1 VTKPAERHPRPS
13 GAGRSGQPRTGEP
26 RTGQPRTGEPRTG
39 GSRPGQPRAGG
50 SRPGQSGTGRPGTDP
65 ARRAAYDVL
74 RAVDERDAY
83 ANLLLPSVL
92 TERRLTGRDAA
103 FATELTYGT
112 LRGRG
117 TYDAILAAC
126 SDRDQVD
133 PPVRDVLRLG
143 VHQLLATRV
152 GGHAAVA
159 TSVDLAKEVCGP
171 RPSGFVN
178 AVLRRVSTR
187 DLDAWI
193 AIVAPD
199 RSRDLSGYLA
209 VRYSYPRWI
218 VDVFRDA
225 LDGST
230 NPVSSVSEAPNVTGT
245 PSATPVT
252 RAAEI
257 EDALAAGNL
266 RPEVVLAVTPG
277 TDRSAITAGPAGE
290 LAQPTRWSP
299 YGLRLAGGDPA
310 PLTASGQIAVQD
322 EASQLAVLALSR
334 VGLTGPDGLW
344 LDLCAGPGGKARL
357 LSGLA
362 AARGARLVAS
372 DVRPNR
378 ARRVLDALRRAEQ
391 AEHTQVPGSVHT
403 GSVYTGSVYTGSV
416 HTGAVVAADGRRVP
430 WPSGTFDRVLADVPC
445 SGLGSLRRRPE
456 ARWRKTPAD
465 VKELA
470 VLQRELL
477 STAIDSA
484 RPGGVIA
491 YVTCTPHIAETRDVV
506 TAVADGRDD
515 ITVLDAPAVLAE
527 VPNLRCPEPRRSKD
541 PRYRQFAQ
549 FWPHRHGTDA
559 IFVALLRR
567 G

>member
-1 VTKPAERHPRPS
+1 
-13 GAGRSGQPRTGEP
+13 
-26 RTGQPRTGEPRTG
+26 
-39 GSRPGQPRAGG
+39 
-50 SRPGQSGTGRPGTDP
+50 
-65 ARRAAYDVL
+65 
-74 RAVDERDAY
+74 
-83 ANLLLPSVL
+83 
-92 TERRLTGRDAA
+92 
-103 FATELTYGT
+103 
-112 LRGRG
+112 
-117 TYDAILAAC
+117 
-126 SDRDQVD
+126 
-133 PPVRDVLRLG
+133 
-143 VHQLLATRV
+143 LATRV
-152 GGHAAVA
+152 GSHAAVA

-187 DLDAWI
+187 DLAAWI

-218 VDVFRDA
+218 VDAFRDA

-230 NPVSSVSEAPNVTGT
+230 NPAPSIAGTPSVTGT
-245 PSATPVT
+245 SRATGT
-252 RAAEI
+252 ASAAEI
-257 EDALAAGNL
+257 DDALAAGNL
-266 RPEVVLAVTPG
+266 RPEVVLAVMPG
-277 TDRSAITAGPAGE
+277 VDRSAIAAGPAGE
-290 LAQPTRWSP
+290 LAEPTRWSP

-310 PLTASGQIAVQD
+310 PLTASGQVAVQD
-322 EASQLAVLALSR
+322 EASQLAALALSR
-334 VGLTGPDGLW
+334 VGLTGPDELW

-357 LSGLA
+357 LAGLA

-372 DVRPNR
+372 DVRPQR
-378 ARRVLDALRRAEQ
+378 ARRVLEALRHAGAR
-391 AEHTQVPGSVHT
+391 H
-403 GSVYTGSVYTGSV
+403 
-416 HTGAVVAADGRRVP
+416 AVVAADGRRVP

-477 STAIDSA
+477 DAAVDSA

-491 YVTCTPHIAETRDVV
+491 YVTCTPHIAETRNVV
-506 TAVADGRDD
+506 TAVADSRDD

-527 VPNLRCPEPRRSKD
+527 VPDLRCPEPRRSSD
-541 PRYRQFAQ
+541 PRYRRFAQ

-559 IFVALLRR
+559 IFIALLRR